1 MVISGLS
8 YVQSQNIYVFRLKDK
23 GNQYSIANPNSFLTE
38 ISVSRKSR
46 IGITIDASDL
56 PVNDTYINEIS
67 KTGMKILT
75 TSRWFNWV
83 VAEGTEHQL
92 NLLVNKKFIL
102 SVNQIHK
109 NQIVNENVKPFFR
122 NEYSYL
128 ADHKKSVAAINDIYD
143 YGYGRNQIEMLNGI
157 ELHNQGY
164 DGKGI
169 IIAVLDAGFEY
180 VDQLDVFDSLFINN
194 QILGTKNFAEP
205 GLNVFEGGISSH
217 GTMVLSTMG
226 GNLPGQLVGT
236 APKASYWLLR
246 TEYAPTERLIE
257 EYYWVAGAEFADS
270 IGADIINSSLGY
282 TEFNDT
288 TENHTYEDMDG
299 NTTIVTMGADKAAE
313 KGILVIN
320 SAGNEGNSPWHY
332 IGAPA
337 DGDSVLS
344 VGAVNAS
351 GIYAYFSSHGP
362 TYDGRVKPTLVTQ
375 GQSAAVANTFG
386 SISYGSG
393 TSFASPIMAGMSA
406 CLLQA
411 FPTLSNMEIIEAMV
425 KTASYFDA
433 PTDTCGYGIPDMVN
447 AYNYIKFYGIAETQ
461 NKKLLVYPNPLI
473 DNQLTIQL
481 SNKPINALTIKIY
494 NVLGVLV
501 YQNDSA
507 NPSEENTIT
516 LSGLN
521 LVQGV
526 YLLTVI
532 NGSEVF
538 SSKLVKK

>member
-1 MVISGLS
+1 MIISGLS
-8 YVQSQNIYVFRLKDK
+8 FAQSHNIYVIRLKDK
-23 GNQYSIANPNSFLTE
+23 GNEFSLVNPGSFLTE
-38 ISVSRKSR
+38 NSVSRKSR
-46 IGITIDASDL
+46 MGVKIDVSDL
-56 PVNDTYINEIS
+56 PVNNTYINEIS

-75 TSRWFNWV
+75 TSKWFNWV
-83 VAEGTEHQL
+83 VAEGSEQQL
-92 NLLVNKKFIL
+92 NLIMNKKFVL
-102 SVNQIHK
+102 SINQIHD
-109 NQIVNENVKPFFR
+109 NQTDIESIKPFFR
-122 NEYSYL
+122 DEYSAF
-128 ADHKKSVAAINDIYD
+128 ADHRKSVLAINDIYD

-157 ELHNQGY
+157 ELHNRGF

-180 VDQLDVFDSLFINN
+180 ADQLDVFDSLFINN

-205 GLNVFEGGISSH
+205 GLNVYEGGISSH

-270 IGADIINSSLGY
+270 IGAHIINSSLGY

-288 TENHTYEDMDG
+288 SENHTYEDMDG
-299 NTTIVTMGADKAAE
+299 NTTIVTIGADKAAE
-313 KGILVIN
+313 KGILVVN

-337 DGDSVLS
+337 DGNSVLS

-351 GIYAYFSSHGP
+351 GIYAYFSSRGP

-411 FPTLSNMEIIEAMV
+411 FPSLSNMEIIDAMV
-425 KTASYFDA
+425 KTASYYDN
-433 PTDTCGYGIPDMVN
+433 PTDTCGYGIPDMVS
-447 AYNYIKFYGIAETQ
+447 AFNYVKFYGITNTR
-461 NKKLLVYPNPLI
+461 NKELLVYPNPLI
-473 DNQLTIQL
+473 GNQLTIQFDKKFI
-481 SNKPINALTIKIY
+481 STLTIRIF
-494 NVLGVLV
+494 NVMGVQA
-501 YQNDSA
+501 YQN
-507 NPSEENTIT
+507 NNIILSEENSVV
-516 LSGLN
+516 LPGLN
-521 LVQGV
+521 LDPGV
-526 YLLTVI
+526 YFLTVSD
-532 NGSEVF
+532 GSEEF
-538 SSKLVKK
+538 HSKFVKN